1 MKLIAPSILSADFS
15 KLSDELVRIEK
26 SGADI
31 IHIDVMDGHFVPNL
45 TFGAPVVK
53 AIRHCTKLPFDVH
66 LMISNPLKYIG
77 DFTAAGADS
86 ITFHIESDDDP
97 TKVINEIKKH
107 NIKAAVSVKPNT
119 AAEVIFPY
127 LPYVDTVLVMTVEP
141 GFGGQEFMSDML
153 GKIKSIKSEIDRLG
167 RDIKIEVDGGI
178 NFTTAVSASNA
189 GADIFVAGNTLFS
202 AENMADAVEA
212 MKAALK
218 A

>member
-77 DFTAAGADS
+77 DFAAAGADS

-97 TKVINEIKKH
+97 TKVISEIKKH
-107 NIKAAVSVKPNT
+107 NIKTAVSVKPNT

-127 LPYVDTVLVMTVEP
+127 LPYIDMVLVMTVEP
-141 GFGGQEFMSDML
+141 GFGGQAFMPDML
-153 GKIKSIKSEIDRLG
+153 GKIETIKSEIDRLG

-189 GADIFVAGNTLFS
+189 GADIFVAGNALFS
-202 AENMADAVEA
+202 TENMADAVNT

-218 A
+218 S